1 MFIESNPN
9 PNNSRVG
16 DCVIRAIAKAENA
29 SWDKIYLDLLN
40 SLYPEEDFKNDI
52 STQVQNTNTEF
63 GGSEFLKKIKGHDIN
78 KVLSVLDELMEA
90 LKALNPQL
98 YANTLRRFE

>member
-1 MFIESNPN
+1 MPTKEELFKAIDEV
-9 PNNSRVG
+9 SRLP
-16 DCVIRAIAKAENA
+16 DTYSKCQKLATFYI
-29 SWDKIYLDLLN
+29 LLN
-40 SLYPEEDFKNDI
+40 SLYPEEDFKNGI
-52 STQVQNTNTEF
+52 STQFQSTISDF
-63 GGSEFLKKIKGHDIN
+63 GESEFLKKIKGQDTS